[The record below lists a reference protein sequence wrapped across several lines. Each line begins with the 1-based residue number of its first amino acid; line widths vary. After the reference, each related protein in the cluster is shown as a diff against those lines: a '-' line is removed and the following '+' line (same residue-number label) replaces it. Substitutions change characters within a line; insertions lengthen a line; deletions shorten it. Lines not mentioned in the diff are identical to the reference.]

1 MELVNI
7 GFAILIIQIALSVVP
22 AILGFYLLFCSID
35 QKREIKR
42 AVCRTL
48 FGSGSVF
55 TTEGFSRFL
64 VVVGLL
70 MIIFSGLFAWFFLIS
85 NLVQG

>member
-7 GFAILIIQIALSVVP
+7 GFAILIIKIALSVVP
-22 AILGFYLLFCSID
+22 AILGFYLIFCNID

-42 AVCRTL
+42 AICRAL

-55 TTEGFSRFL
+55 TTEAFAKFL
-64 VVVGLL
+64 VVIGLL
-70 MIIFSGLFAWFFLIS
+70 MVIFSGLFAWFFLIS
-85 NLVQG
+85 RMM